1 MAVRPGSTTTENSR
15 GTENL
20 VHSAMPSPH
29 SPSKPSLP
37 EAMSPGHRHHF
48 QMSQKGC
55 GDTLQSRPAIT
66 TLQPQMSHPDTSVP
80 VVGQQAIAQHEPA
93 ALVAL

>member
-1 MAVRPGSTTTENSR
+1 MAVRPGSTPTENSR

-37 EAMSPGHRHHF
+37 EVMSLGHRHSLLREF
-48 QMSQKGC
+48 MLPNVSEG
-55 GDTLQSRPAIT
+55 LW
-66 TLQPQMSHPDTSVP
+66 
-80 VVGQQAIAQHEPA
+80 
-93 ALVAL
+93 